1 MIYATM
7 VLQTEVKVL
16 PKGQVV
22 IPAKVRKSLNIKPGD
37 KLKLIQKGNE
47 IILLKI
53 EDPVKSLIKMW
64 KKIKITREEVK
75 ESRRIEW

>member
-1 MIYATM
+1 M

-53 EDPVKSLIKMW
+53 EDPVKSLIKMG
-64 KKIKITREEVK
+64 KKIRITREEVK
-75 ESRRIEW
+75 ESRRIE